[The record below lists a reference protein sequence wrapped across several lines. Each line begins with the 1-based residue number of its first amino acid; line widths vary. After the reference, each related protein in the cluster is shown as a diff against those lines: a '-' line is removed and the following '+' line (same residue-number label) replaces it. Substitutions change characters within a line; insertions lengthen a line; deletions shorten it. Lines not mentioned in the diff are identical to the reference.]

1 MPALVQLDE
10 ALPNRI
16 YIEAHITRCFTH
28 LISESATWLIV
39 GYFAKMRGPCLTPK
53 QMLNLRNDFEMNQ
66 FIRQNKLNLNFYHVQ
81 NLNFKYTG
89 EFDVS

>member
-1 MPALVQLDE
+1 
-10 ALPNRI
+10 
-16 YIEAHITRCFTH
+16 
-28 LISESATWLIV
+28 
-39 GYFAKMRGPCLTPK
+39 
-53 QMLNLRNDFEMNQ
+53 MLNLRNDFEMNQ